1 MTANR
6 STALEHVRPGAN
18 APARVMDFD
27 AMREQAA
34 FIAGT
39 ELVPT
44 ALQGKPDAIV
54 VVGLLGQELGV
65 PFMAAVSEIH
75 VIEGKASPS
84 AQLRLALVRS
94 AGHEANFVETSSEK
108 AVIRGRRREHRNDP
122 NGWVVV
128 EWTIKDAERAG
139 LLDEFAEKWEKD
151 GQGQAAKWKIV
162 EKLAITRDA
171 SGKYIVRDTGENLPE
186 WARKQV
192 ASGRIKSKAN
202 WHRYPAEMLRARAAS
217 ALCRMHFSDVLAGLG
232 STDYTAEEL
241 GLDIDQDLDDRLEV
255 PTSAER
261 PDDDEIVVDP
271 DAPIPATSTT
281 APPPAPDPDGRVEMA
296 DDFDTISLTRRWQE
310 FDPEFRAGAWE
321 LWKAA
326 LLPPPPAY
334 EGMTKAQAD
343 AANVLLFK
351 VLEEADAIYGRRQR
365 KAFALLG
372 KIDVK
377 AEAER
382 HALIKQITDGR
393 TESTMKL
400 TEPEV
405 DALESYVKA
414 KLAEAEA
421 AAAPAAASPAAGAP
435 VYADD
440 PFAGLS
446 EPPEPDDDDP
456 GRPFTD

>member
-84 AQLRLALVRS
+84 AQLRLALVRR

-139 LLDEFAEKWEKD
+139 LLDEFAEEWKKD
-151 GQGQAAKWKIV
+151 GQGPGAKWKI
-162 EKLAITRDA
+162 ESKLAITRDA
-171 SGKYIVRDTGENLPE
+171 SGKYVVRDTGDPLPD

-241 GLDIDQDLDDRLEV
+241 GIDIDQDLDDRLEA
-255 PTSAER
+255 PTAAEP

-271 DAPIPATSTT
+271 DAAIPTTSTT
-281 APPPAPDPDGRVEMA
+281 TPPASGSGPVAGPVEMA
-296 DDFDTISLTRRWQE
+296 DEFDMISLTKRWQE
-310 FDPEFRAGAWE
+310 FDPEFRAVAWE
-321 LWKAA
+321 RWRAA

-334 EGMTKAQAD
+334 EGMTKDQAD
-343 AANVLLFK
+343 AANVLVFK
-351 VLEEADAIYGRRQR
+351 VLEDADAIYGRRQR

-372 KIDVK
+372 KIGVK

-382 HALIKQITDGR
+382 HALIGQITDGR
-393 TESTMKL
+393 TESTTKL

-405 DALESYVKA
+405 DALEAYVKV
-414 KLAEAEA
+414 KLAETEA
-421 AAAPAAASPAAGAP
+421 ASAPAAASPAAGAP

-440 PFAGLS
+440 PFAGLP

-456 GRPFTD
+456 GRPF